1 MKIAEIREL
10 STKELLERVD
20 AEVAAYDQKKIN
32 HSISPMDNPSQIK
45 QQRRLIA
52 RMKTDFRQRVLIN
65 KYLSLMEARNLR
77 KERTGV
83 VTSNKMDKSITVA
96 IKWKEK
102 HPIYGKFVNKTKK
115 YHAHDENNECNIG
128 DTVKIMETRPLSKT
142 KRWRLVQIIER
153 AK

>member
-1 MKIAEIREL
+1 
-10 STKELLERVD
+10 
-20 AEVAAYDQKKIN
+20 
-32 HSISPMDNPSQIK
+32 
-45 QQRRLIA
+45 
-52 RMKTDFRQRVLIN
+52 
-65 KYLSLMEARNLR
+65 METRNLR

-128 DTVKIMETRPLSKT
+128 DTVKIMETRPLSMT